1 MNDPVVDL
9 IKAGSLIMLVFAA
22 VLLFVVMRNVE
33 KPESG
38 TRRGPVLIGL
48 ALLLFAVPIYGD
60 VLESDWVER
69 YGPPARILAC
79 IVLPV
84 GLYFLRPFASRLS
97 GMDDERPRR

>member
-38 TRRGPVLIGL
+38 TKRGPVLIGL

-60 VLESDWVER
+60 VLEADWVDR
-69 YGPPARILAC
+69 YGAPARILAC
-79 IVLPV
+79 IVLPL
-84 GLYFLRPFASRLS
+84 GLYNLKPFASRRFGS
-97 GMDDERPRR
+97 DGEEPQR